1 MGLLEYQDTM
11 GVLVSLYVALVYI
24 HIATY
29 ISCKNTFGEKKCD
42 QVKQNHTCTWK
53 EYMNRFVTT
62 RFDIRLR
69 SWASHNEHI
78 N

>member
-29 ISCKNTFGEKKCD
+29 ISCKNTFGEKS
-42 QVKQNHTCTWK
+42 
-53 EYMNRFVTT
+53 VTK
-62 RFDIRLR
+62 
-69 SWASHNEHI
+69 
-78 N
+78 